1 MKNVLTT
8 LTKSIL
14 IPLGLTTAVSAT
26 IKMSIFRSETTALI
40 ISNEELEDIM
50 KIVKSLEEY
59 GFLIKGVSET
69 IQNKAKEQK
78 CGFLRILL
86 GIFTS
91 SILGNA
97 LVGKAVIRVGEGVIR
112 AAQDLWFRL
121 ILQLIYQYHYLTK
134 YYQNELQFDGVY
146 SRNNLPKIKDETYIY
161 IYICNES

>member
-59 GFLIKGVSET
+59 GFLIKGVSE
-69 IQNKAKEQK
+69 
-78 CGFLRILL
+78 
-86 GIFTS
+86 
-91 SILGNA
+91 
-97 LVGKAVIRVGEGVIR
+97 
-112 AAQDLWFRL
+112 
-121 ILQLIYQYHYLTK
+121 
-134 YYQNELQFDGVY
+134 QF
-146 SRNNLPKIKDETYIY
+146 K
-161 IYICNES
+161 

>member
-1 MKNVLTT
+1 MK
-8 LTKSIL
+8 
-14 IPLGLTTAVSAT
+14 
-26 IKMSIFRSETTALI
+26 
-40 ISNEELEDIM
+40 ELEDIM

-91 SILGNA
+91 SVLGSA

-112 AAQDLWFRL
+112 AAQDL
-121 ILQLIYQYHYLTK
+121 
-134 YYQNELQFDGVY
+134 
-146 SRNNLPKIKDETYIY
+146 
-161 IYICNES
+161 